1 MIPTQ
6 GDIAALEG
14 RTVCAVVYDSEIRVD
29 AAGGFGNLKGATLG
43 LTAFRVTAVGPV
55 SGGPELPAITVGLLA
70 TTAVQTVCGLVS
82 Q

>member
-14 RTVCAVVYDSEIRVD
+14 RLVSAVVYDSDISVD
-29 AAGGFGNLKGATLG
+29 SDQDFASLKGATLG
-43 LTAFRVTAVGPV
+43 LTAFQVTSAGPNP
-55 SGGPELPAITVGLLA
+55 SGPELPSITVDLLPSND
-70 TTAVQTVCGLVS
+70 VQTACATIA